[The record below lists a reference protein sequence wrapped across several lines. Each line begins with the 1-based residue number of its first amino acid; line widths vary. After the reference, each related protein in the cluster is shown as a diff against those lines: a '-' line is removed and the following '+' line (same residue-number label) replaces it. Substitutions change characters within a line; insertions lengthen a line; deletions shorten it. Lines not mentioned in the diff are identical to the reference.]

1 MYLDYIKANYSDK
14 IEKEREQLINR
25 DKNHLGKIIQ
35 DRITKDIEE
44 IVERW
49 YKLDDIGVV
58 EEEGVFS
65 NLLKEAEELYSFGYY
80 VGAIS
85 LIGVAA
91 EELCKKISK
100 KNSIA
105 IENVTQFQLINLLK
119 TRDIINNKVKD
130 KLHSIRKIRNKFI
143 HANSEGI
150 YKNDSFLMQQSLE
163 IIKDFKEVLK
173 NTFEVT
179 ELNYLDFPEK
189 VISNQDIS
197 FIDFKYRYRNLL
209 NEQDIDLQIDTSIS
223 AKVFTNFYSILEI
236 DINTD
241 LFKEITLLDLNSQLP
256 LVVDLTL
263 PQVNEINRLKLEEQ
277 NIILASVL
285 SKVSTTGQTD
295 EWILLD
301 IQEVYRGKIDFLRTL

>member
-1 MYLDYIKANYSDK
+1 M
-14 IEKEREQLINR
+14 
-25 DKNHLGKIIQ
+25 
-35 DRITKDIEE
+35 
-44 IVERW
+44 
-49 YKLDDIGVV
+49 V

-91 EELCKKISK
+91 EELCKKISM
-100 KNSIA
+100 KNNIV
-105 IENVTQFQLINLLK
+105 IDNVTQFELINLLK
-119 TRDIINNKVKD
+119 KRDIISNIVKD

-143 HANSEGI
+143 HGNSEEI
-150 YKNDSFLMQQSLE
+150 YEKNNFLLVQSLE
-163 IIKDFKEVLK
+163 IIKDFKVVLK
-173 NTFEVT
+173 NTFEIA

-189 VISNQDIS
+189 VILNQDIS

-209 NEQDIDLQIDTSIS
+209 NEQDIDLQFDTSVN
-223 AKVFTNFYSILEI
+223 AKVFTNFYSILDI
-236 DINTD
+236 DINSG
-241 LFKEITLLDLNSQLP
+241 LFKEITLFDLNSQLP

-277 NIILASVL
+277 NVILASVL
-285 SKVSTTGQTD
+285 SKISTTGQTD

-301 IQEVYRGKIDFLRTL
+301 IQEVYRGKINFLRT